1 MRLPIVTLQC
11 SVGTRTAL
19 PMWDNG
25 GGSVLVSV
33 WHMTRTLRS
42 SAIIPHD
49 FLGAQPRK
57 KQNRIK
63 IT

>member
-1 MRLPIVTLQC
+1 MGLPIVTLQC

-19 PMWDNG
+19 PMWNNG
-25 GGSVLVSV
+25 GGSVLVTV

-57 KQNRIK
+57 NK
-63 IT
+63 IE